1 MKKNEIVEVEITDLS
16 YEAMGVGHVNGETVF
31 VNNALPGEVVKAQ
44 ILKDKKSYAFAR
56 ISAFRNSGSSS

>member
-31 VNNALPGEVVKAQ
+31 VNNALPGEVAEQ
-44 ILKDKKSYAFAR
+44 LSSDRAAFTG
-56 ISAFRNSGSSS
+56 NSQVQEVRR